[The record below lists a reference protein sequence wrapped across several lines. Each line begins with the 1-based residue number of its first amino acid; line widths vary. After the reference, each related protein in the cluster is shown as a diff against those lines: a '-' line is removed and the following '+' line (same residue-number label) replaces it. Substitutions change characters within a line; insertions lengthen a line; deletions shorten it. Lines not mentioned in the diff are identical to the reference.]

1 MTIKYAL
8 MLALIVC
15 CTACGMFEPDDQ
27 RSFQLPV
34 PKSITGTE
42 PNVFDL
48 RNPQVLNELT
58 NQVGEKRAIFIG
70 EVHDHLEH
78 HQNQLRIIQSL
89 YAQNPDLAIGVEYLQ
104 QPFQRYLD
112 DYIAGRID
120 EKEML
125 IKTEYFKRWQ
135 VDFRLLQPIFEFA
148 REKHIPLLA
157 LNVADEVHNKVFKG
171 GMKSLSPEERAQT
184 PDDIEPA
191 SAHYRPRLKAIFDS
205 HPQGDNFENF
215 VDGVVL
221 WDSAMADTASRY
233 LITHPHSRIV
243 VLAGLVHVMYGD
255 GIPERVNHRLGGN
268 PSAIMLNGSDFK
280 GYPGIADYL
289 LATQGN
295 TELPKTGK
303 LGILIGDGADSVI
316 VNEFT
321 AGSAAQAANVKIG
334 DHILALDGI
343 KVANMSEV
351 KAIMFDKQPGD
362 KVQVT
367 VRRAAQQEMKFD
379 VTLR

>member
-1 MTIKYAL
+1 
-8 MLALIVC
+8 
-15 CTACGMFEPDDQ
+15 
-27 RSFQLPV
+27 
-34 PKSITGTE
+34 
-42 PNVFDL
+42 
-48 RNPQVLNELT
+48 
-58 NQVGEKRAIFIG
+58 
-70 EVHDHLEH
+70 
-78 HQNQLRIIQSL
+78 
-89 YAQNPDLAIGVEYLQ
+89 
-104 QPFQRYLD
+104 
-112 DYIAGRID
+112 
-120 EKEML
+120 
-125 IKTEYFKRWQ
+125 
-135 VDFRLLQPIFEFA
+135 
-148 REKHIPLLA
+148 
-157 LNVADEVHNKVFKG
+157 
-171 GMKSLSPEERAQT
+171 
-184 PDDIEPA
+184 
-191 SAHYRPRLKAIFDS
+191 
-205 HPQGDNFENF
+205 
-215 VDGVVL
+215 
-221 WDSAMADTASRY
+221 ADTASRY

-321 AGSAAQAANVKIG
+321 AGSAAQAANIKIG
-334 DHILALDGI
+334 DHILRLDGI

-367 VRRAAQQEMKFD
+367 VRRAAQQEIKFD

>member
-1 MTIKYAL
+1 
-8 MLALIVC
+8 MLVLIVC

-27 RSFQLPV
+27 SSFQLPAS
-34 PKSITGTE
+34 KSSAGTE
-42 PNVFDL
+42 AKVFDL
-48 RNPQVLNELT
+48 RKPQILNELT
-58 NQVGEKRAIFIG
+58 DQVGEKRAIFIG
-70 EVHDHLEH
+70 EVHDHAEH

-89 YAQNPDLAIGVEYLQ
+89 YARNPDLAIGVEYLQ
-104 QPFQRYLD
+104 QPFQQYLD

-157 LNVADEVHNKVFKG
+157 LNIADEVHNKVFKG
-171 GMKSLSPEERAQT
+171 GMKSLNPEERAQT
-184 PDDIEPA
+184 PDNIEPA
-191 SAHYRPRLKAIFDS
+191 SAHYRQRLKAIFDS

-221 WDSAMADTASRY
+221 WDSAMADTASHY
-233 LITHPHSRIV
+233 LNAHPQARII

-255 GIPERVNHRLGGN
+255 GIPERVNHRVGGN
-268 PSAIMLNGSDFK
+268 PSAIMLNGSDFS

-289 LATQGN
+289 LATEGN

-303 LGILIGDGADSVI
+303 LGILIADGGTSVI

-334 DHILALDGI
+334 DHILALNGM
-343 KVANMSEV
+343 KVANMTEV

-362 KVQVT
+362 RVQVT
-367 VRRAAQQEMKFD
+367 VQRATQQELKFD

>member
-1 MTIKYAL
+1 
-8 MLALIVC
+8 MLGLFVC
-15 CTACGMFEPDDQ
+15 CTACGMVEPDNQ
-27 RSFQLPV
+27 SSFQLPAS
-34 PKSITGTE
+34 KANTGSE
-42 PNVFDL
+42 LRVFDL
-48 RNPQVLNELT
+48 HKPQILDELT
-58 NQVGEKRAIFIG
+58 AQLSEKRAIFIG
-70 EVHDHLEH
+70 EIHDHLDH

-89 YAQNPDLAIGVEYLQ
+89 YARNPDLAIGVEYMQ

-112 DYIAGRID
+112 DYIAGRIA
-120 EKEML
+120 EKDML

-148 REKHIPLLA
+148 RQKHIPLLA
-157 LNVADEVHNKVFKG
+157 LNIADEVHNKVFKG
-171 GMKSLSPEERAQT
+171 GIKSLSPEERAQT
-184 PDDIEPA
+184 PDIIEPA

-205 HPQGDNFENF
+205 HPQGENFENF

-233 LITHPHSRIV
+233 LNAHPTSRLV

-255 GIPERVNHRLGGN
+255 GIPERVNHRLDGN
-268 PSAIMLNGSDFK
+268 PSAVMLNGSDFK

-289 LATQGN
+289 LATEGN
-295 TELPKTGK
+295 IELPKTGK
-303 LGILIGDGADSVI
+303 LGILIVDGTTDVI

-334 DHILALDGI
+334 DHILALDGM
-343 KVANMSEV
+343 KVANMTEL

-367 VRRAAQQEMKFD
+367 VQRPSQQELKFD

>member
-1 MTIKYAL
+1 

-15 CTACGMFEPDDQ
+15 CTACGMFETDN
-27 RSFQLPV
+27 RSSFQLPV
-34 PKSITGTE
+34 SKSITATE
-42 PNVFDL
+42 PKVFDL
-48 RNPQVLNELT
+48 RNPQILNDLT

-70 EVHDHLEH
+70 EVHDRAEH

-89 YAQNPDLAIGVEYLQ
+89 YAHNPDLAIGVEYLQ
-104 QPFQRYLD
+104 QPFQHYLD

-120 EKEML
+120 DKEML

-157 LNVADEVHNKVFKG
+157 LNIADEVHNKVFKG
-171 GMKSLSPEERAQT
+171 GIKSLSHEERAQT
-184 PDDIEPA
+184 PDVIEPA
-191 SAHYRPRLKAIFDS
+191 SAHYRSRLKAIFDS

-233 LITHPHSRIV
+233 LNTHPKSRIV

-255 GIPERVNHRLGGN
+255 GIPERVNHRVAGN
-268 PSAIMLNGSDFK
+268 PSAVMLNGSDFN
-280 GYPGIADYL
+280 GYPGIGDYL
-289 LATQGN
+289 LATEGN
-295 TELPKTGK
+295 TVLPKTGK

-321 AGSAAQAANVKIG
+321 AGSAAQAANVRIG

-343 KVANMSEV
+343 KVGNMTEV

-362 KVQVT
+362 KVRVT
-367 VRRAAQQEMKFD
+367 VQRAAQQELKFD

>member
-1 MTIKYAL
+1 
-8 MLALIVC
+8 MLALVMC
-15 CTACGMFEPDDQ
+15 FTACGMFEPEDQ
-27 RSFQLPV
+27 SSFQLPV
-34 PKSITGTE
+34 SKSITGTE
-42 PNVFDL
+42 AKVFDL
-48 RNPQVLNELT
+48 RKPQILNDLT
-58 NQVGEKRAIFIG
+58 AQAGAKRAIFIG
-70 EVHDHLEH
+70 EVHDRLEH

-89 YAQNPDLAIGVEYLQ
+89 YARDPNLAIGVEYLQ
-104 QPFQRYLD
+104 QPFQQYLD

-120 EKEML
+120 EREML
-125 IKTEYFKRWQ
+125 IKTEYFKRWKI
-135 VDFRLLQPIFEFA
+135 DFRLLQPIFEFA
-148 REKHIPLLA
+148 REKHIPVLA
-157 LNVADEVHNKVFKG
+157 LNIADEIHNKVFKG
-171 GMKSLSPEERAQT
+171 GMKSLSPQERAQT
-184 PDDIEPA
+184 PDNIEPA
-191 SAHYRPRLKAIFDS
+191 NKHYRQRLQAIFDS

-221 WDSAMADTASRY
+221 WDSAMADTTSRY
-233 LITHPHSRIV
+233 LNAHPTSRIV

-255 GIPERVNHRLGGN
+255 GIPERVNHRLGSN
-268 PSAIMLNGSDFK
+268 PSAIMLNGSDFS

-289 LATQGN
+289 LATEGN

-303 LGILIGDGADSVI
+303 LGIVIVDGAASVI

-334 DHILALDGI
+334 DHILALDGM
-343 KVANMSEV
+343 KVANMTEL

-367 VRRAAQQEMKFD
+367 VERPSQQELKFD